1 MQFPRTTKILD
12 RGCDAIVGMGD
23 ASIKLLNIA
32 CRSVDNWDKHQREQ
46 LKADDV
52 RFNYD
57 LARDLCAINKEAQ
70 KTAQEFGEEAFKNAM
85 SLVKSWDPDFKELD
99 LDPVKPAVPPEDQ
112 AK

>member
-32 CRSVDNWDKHQREQ
+32 CRSVDNWDKHQQEQ
-46 LKADDV
+46 LKVDDV

-57 LARDLCAINKEAQ
+57 LANQLCQINKDAQ
-70 KTAQEFGEEAFKNAM
+70 KMASEYGPDAWKNAM
-85 SLVKSWDPDFKELD
+85 ALVHSWDKDFKELN
-99 LDPVKPAVPPEDQ
+99 LEPTSQDPTIEDQ